1 MIWDTEKVYKKRR
14 KKVSDKLDK
23 AVSRAFNELHTIEQ
37 LVYKLRLTLG
47 HLEEVSKKNRDE
59 LIETQKEEEKE
70 YEGV

>member
-1 MIWDTEKVYKKRR
+1 MKDALLN
-14 KKVSDKLDK
+14 DKLDE
-23 AVSRAFNELHTIEQ
+23 AVSLAFKELNKIES

-59 LIETQKEEEKE
+59 LKETKRKEQKE

>member
-1 MIWDTEKVYKKRR
+1 M
-14 KKVSDKLDK
+14 SDRLDE
-23 AVSRAFNELHTIEQ
+23 AVSKAFKELYKIEQ
-37 LVYKLRLTLG
+37 LVLKLRLTLG